1 MKQLDLLI
9 RLYNNQLFFDE
20 MTAEVLYTYRDVLI
34 IYFIHRCICVWNI
47 RIKINNKLE
56 KTRET
61 KINIEI

>member
-1 MKQLDLLI
+1 MNQLDLLI
-9 RLYNNQLFFDE
+9 RLCNNQLFFDE
-20 MTAEVLYTYRDVLI
+20 MTAEVLYIYRDVLI